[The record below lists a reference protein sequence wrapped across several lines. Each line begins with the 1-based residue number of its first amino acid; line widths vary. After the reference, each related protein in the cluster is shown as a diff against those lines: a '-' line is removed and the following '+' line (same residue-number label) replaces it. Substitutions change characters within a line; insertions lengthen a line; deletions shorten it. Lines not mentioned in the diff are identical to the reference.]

1 MSIGTSG
8 LGHAQGR
15 YAMGKQNT
23 GEFIDQ
29 IIHTTAS
36 DGKSICIRSIRSSDA
51 EQMREGIAHLST
63 QSRYLR
69 FFSLQPMPSDS
80 VIARLVDADGHDH
93 IAWGAIH
100 LDGADNPAIGA
111 VHAIRSTDEQRSGE
125 FSVAILDDYHGIGLG
140 RMLTA
145 VLLINCCAEQLQ
157 VLDIQTLA
165 ENHAAIGF
173 IRSIGGELKQWDGGV
188 QDYVLEVKPAIAKL
202 RETSDLQGIRDIF
215 KALDQ
220 YL

>member
-1 MSIGTSG
+1 MSDERPSG
-8 LGHAQGR
+8 QI
-15 YAMGKQNT
+15 
-23 GEFIDQ
+23 IDQ

-51 EQMREGIAHLST
+51 EQMRAGIAHLST

-69 FFSLQPMPSDS
+69 FFSVQPMPSDS
-80 VIARLVDADGHDH
+80 IIRQLVDADGHDH

-100 LDGADNPAIGA
+100 LDGANNPAIGA
-111 VHAIRSTDEQRSGE
+111 VHAIRSTEQDRTGE
-125 FSVAILDDYHGIGLG
+125 FSVAILDDYHGIGIG

-145 VLLINCCAEQLQ
+145 VLLINCCAEEMQ
-157 VLDIQTLA
+157 VLDIQTLS
-165 ENHAAIGF
+165 ENQAAIGF
-173 IRSIGGELKQWDGGV
+173 IRSIGGELRQWDSGV

-202 RETSDLQGIRDIF
+202 RATSDLQGIRDIF
-215 KALDQ
+215 AALDR

>member
-1 MSIGTSG
+1 MSDERPSG
-8 LGHAQGR
+8 QI
-15 YAMGKQNT
+15 
-23 GEFIDQ
+23 IDQ

-51 EQMREGIAHLST
+51 EQMRAGIAHLST

-69 FFSLQPMPSDS
+69 FFSVQPMPSDS
-80 VIARLVDADGHDH
+80 IIRQLVDADGHDH

-100 LDGADNPAIGA
+100 LDGANNPAIGA
-111 VHAIRSTDEQRSGE
+111 VHAIRSTEQDRSGE
-125 FSVAILDDYHGIGLG
+125 FSVAILDDYHGIGIG

-145 VLLINCCAEQLQ
+145 VLLINCCAEEMQ
-157 VLDIQTLA
+157 VLDIQTLS
-165 ENHAAIGF
+165 ENQAAIGF
-173 IRSIGGELKQWDGGV
+173 IRSIGGELRQWDSGV

-202 RETSDLQGIRDIF
+202 RATSDLQGIRDIF
-215 KALDQ
+215 AALDR